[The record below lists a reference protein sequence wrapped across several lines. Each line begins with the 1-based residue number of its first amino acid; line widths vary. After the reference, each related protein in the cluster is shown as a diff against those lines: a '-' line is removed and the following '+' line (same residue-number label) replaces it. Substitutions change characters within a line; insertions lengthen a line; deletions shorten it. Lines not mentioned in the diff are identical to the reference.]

1 MSSLVAAHT
10 RILLLEQL
18 RVPIGLAAGAL
29 FPAVALA
36 AFVVPFAGDDPRA
49 ATMAT
54 ASLTLFGAM
63 SQAIIGLSVTVA
75 QDREQPWNP
84 YIRTL
89 PAGPFPRFA
98 GRILAML
105 AQMVLAVVPV
115 LVVAALF
122 TAATITPL
130 GLLAG
135 LVTLLAGVV
144 PFMLM
149 GLFIGFLLTAKAT
162 IAVSQLLF
170 FPMGV
175 LGGLLLPPQILPG
188 FLEAVSPFTP
198 ARGVAELLW
207 AVTAGT
213 TPGVVSLVSL
223 AAWTV
228 LAAAGAVWAYRRDE
242 GRRFA

>member
-10 RILLLEQL
+10 RVLLLEQL

-29 FPAVALA
+29 FPAIALL

-54 ASLTLFGAM
+54 ASLMLFGAM
-63 SQAIIGLSVTVA
+63 SQAIIGLAVTVS

-84 YIRTL
+84 YVRTL

-98 GRILAML
+98 GRILAAVVQIL
-105 AQMVLAVVPV
+105 LGVVPV
-115 LVVAALF
+115 LLVAALF
-122 TAATITPL
+122 TEAVITPVR
-130 GLLAG
+130 LLAALAT
-135 LVTLLAGVV
+135 LVAGSV

-149 GLFIGFLLTAKAT
+149 GLCVGFLLTAKAA

-170 FPMGV
+170 FPLGV
-175 LGGLLLPPQILPG
+175 LGGLLLPPHILPG
-188 FLEAVSPFTP
+188 VVEAVSPFTP

-213 TPGVVSLVSL
+213 TPDGVAL
-223 AAWTV
+223 AALAGWTV
-228 LAAAGAVWAYRRDE
+228 LAAVGAVWAYRRDE
-242 GRRFA
+242 GRRFT